1 MNRFREMQVFLAVAE
16 AGSLAAAARAVGLST
31 ATVMRTLATLEARL
45 NATLL
50 LRGARGTVLSPAGT
64 RFAASCRQ
72 ILEGVEQ
79 AERSA
84 IGQHARPAGQ
94 LKLSAPLLMSHRVL
108 TPVVLDYLAA
118 FPEVSI
124 VTETRED
131 LPRLVEDGIDVA
143 LVVGHLPDSSGFAV
157 AVGAVA
163 PIVCAAPAY
172 LQQWGR
178 PLSPDDL
185 HAHQTIAASS
195 TGHVVEWRF
204 RGEHGVRLVRP
215 APRLNCTTQQAAI
228 RAATTGLGLVR
239 CMSHEVHHELQTGL
253 LVPVLNDFSLPSIP
267 AHLIYREGR
276 RAAARTRTF
285 IDFSVPLLRAHPA
298 LRQA

>member
-1 MNRFREMQVFLAVAE
+1 MNRFREMEVFLAVAE

-45 NATLL
+45 NATLV
-50 LRGARGTVLSPAGT
+50 LRGARGTSLSPTGT
-64 RFAASCRQ
+64 QFAASCRQ
-72 ILEGVEQ
+72 ILESVAQ

-84 IGQHARPAGQ
+84 IGQHAHPAGQ
-94 LKLSAPLLMSHRVL
+94 LTLSTPLLMAHQVL

-118 FPEVSI
+118 FPDVRI

-157 AVGAVA
+157 GVGAVA
-163 PIVCAAPAY
+163 PVLCAAPAY

-178 PLSPDDL
+178 PLSPDALD
-185 HAHQTIAASS
+185 AHQTIASSS
-195 TGHVVEWRF
+195 TGHVAEWRF

-215 APRLNCTTQQAAI
+215 APRLTCTTQQAAI
-228 RAATTGLGLVR
+228 RAAVSGLGLVR
-239 CMSHEVHHELQTGL
+239 CMSHEAHHELQAGL
-253 LVPVLNDFSLPSIP
+253 LIPVLSDFALPSLPV
-267 AHLIYREGR
+267 HLIYREGR

-298 LRQA
+298 LRGA

>member
-16 AGSLAAAARAVGLST
+16 AGSLAAAARAVGLSI

-45 NATLL
+45 NAPLL
-50 LRGARGTVLSPAGT
+50 LRGARGTGLSPAGM

-72 ILEGVEQ
+72 ILAGVEQ
-79 AERSA
+79 AECSA
-84 IGQHARPAGQ
+84 IGQHAHPAGQ
-94 LKLSAPLLMSHRVL
+94 LTLSAPLLMSHQVL

-118 FPEVSI
+118 YPEVSI

-143 LVVGHLPDSSGFAV
+143 LVVGHLPDSSGFAI

-185 HAHQTIAASS
+185 AAHQTIVTSS
-195 TGHVVEWRF
+195 TGHVAEWRF

-228 RAATTGLGLVR
+228 RAAVSGLGLVR
-239 CMSHEVHHELQTGL
+239 CMSHEAHRELQSGL
-253 LVPVLNDFSLPSIP
+253 LVPVLSDFALPSLP

-298 LRQA
+298 LRGA